1 MKVNIYV
8 QSHGSPMPHIHMADY
23 QLDRQNIIESES
35 LCAIKWVSYAP
46 YIQMAD
52 YQLDRQNETFA
63 NTHSFT
69 HIVREGILKQ
79 IKR

>member
-8 QSHGSPMPHIHMADY
+8 QSHGSPMPYIHMADY
-23 QLDRQNIIESES
+23 QLDRQNIIEVNLYVQSNGS
-35 LCAIKWVSYAP
+35 PMP

-52 YQLDRQNETFA
+52 YQLDRQNESFA